1 MRTRLFAA
9 VWIAFAFLLGATSC
23 DGKGSKGQQND
34 IEFSSIDREEQYHL
48 MDNSENPNCNL
59 EIKFTYPTHLG
70 KQALLPE
77 LQKQFVSAY
86 FGEKYEPLT
95 PEKAVQQYIED
106 YLAAYKELEVDF
118 LAEKEKASSE
128 SMTAWYSYFEMSQN
142 EIIFNQ
148 GGILSYTVY
157 FENYTGGSHGGH
169 ATNHYVIDLNTA
181 KPLTEEDL
189 FVDGFAEPM
198 AQILVDQIAKQNDVT
213 DPKELENLG
222 FFSIDEIFPNGNF
235 LVDDKGITYSFNEY
249 EIAAYAVGLTQVT
262 LPYAEIRHLLRDD
275 SPIAAF
281 ID

>member
-1 MRTRLFAA
+1 M
-9 VWIAFAFLLGATSC
+9 
-23 DGKGSKGQQND
+23 
-34 IEFSSIDREEQYHL
+34 
-48 MDNSENPNCNL
+48 MDNPENPNCNL

-148 GGILSYTVY
+148 GGILS
-157 FENYTGGSHGGH
+157 
-169 ATNHYVIDLNTA
+169 
-181 KPLTEEDL
+181 
-189 FVDGFAEPM
+189 
-198 AQILVDQIAKQNDVT
+198 
-213 DPKELENLG
+213 
-222 FFSIDEIFPNGNF
+222 
-235 LVDDKGITYSFNEY
+235 
-249 EIAAYAVGLTQVT
+249 
-262 LPYAEIRHLLRDD
+262 
-275 SPIAAF
+275 
-281 ID
+281 